1 MDMGLG
7 KLRELVMDREAWL
20 AAVHGMDKESDTTE
34 QLNWTELQ
42 PPELW
47 TPPPDLPLCWPTPP
61 PWNWPPG
68 IWSFA
73 CPKERNHQSAPF
85 LSAASWVSSSDLIP
99 CSDVIPHVT
108 WDWGLLYFFKL
119 LKVQVLNLTFQ
130 KSSYLQFE
138 ISNFSSTT
146 SRKCSAS
153 CSHSAIRENLDSQH
167 ENIYPNGSLFGKG

>member
-47 TPPPDLPLCWPTPP
+47 TPPPNLPLRWPTPP

-68 IWSFA
+68 IWSLLA
-73 CPKERNHQSAPF
+73 PRKEIISQH
-85 LSAASWVSSSDLIP
+85 LSSQLPPGSLALTWSP
-99 CSDVIPHVT
+99 CSDVIPHLT

-130 KSSYLQFE
+130 KSSFLQSE